1 MVKNVGN
8 FFGINKINNIAFK
21 SETQNSFTA
30 NISEDRRVTE
40 LQEITPDFNTKVP
53 QKYSKLG
60 VTKLNNGLEIH
71 SYMLENG
78 HRVTIIPMEGSPA
91 TVKNYVNVG
100 SMNETD
106 DIKGISH
113 FLEHMA
119 FNGTT
124 GENGYKKLVWGDCFK
139 LTNNMGGWTNAS
151 TNYAITDYVNS
162 SQLLDDN
169 DINEQ
174 IRILA
179 AMTEDLALPEDMVEK
194 EKNPVCSEINMI
206 MDDPQIIAQDQTVRT
221 LFNIKSS
228 ADELIG
234 GSTNHIKYLDRN
246 KVKEYYD
253 KYYTP
258 DNMNLVITGDV
269 EPDKI
274 IEIVSKEFR
283 SKKKPQGKKYE
294 EKLSPIN
301 STIRK
306 DFISDKASETNIVIG
321 FTGPASNDAKSQIIM
336 EVISHYLNSE
346 EFGLSKKMRD
356 LNAQT
361 GYSSE
366 KISSNPYNPNICTFN
381 IYTSEENSEKAL
393 KAVFDKFAELKAPD
407 EKTLKQIKEQ
417 LLMSY
422 KDYMEYSGAVNNIV
436 GRSILNGNLDYLT
449 KYEDILNSINK
460 DDIDTAIKKYIDVSK
475 AAITVVHPNV
485 SESQINENYR
495 NVNFKGSK
503 RKPLDT
509 KKVTETTLSNNYKT
523 AFYDTKNDNISF
535 EINMEYDIP
544 KDINP
549 AAFLVLS
556 HLYDTGIEY
565 KTEEEHNK
573 FNEENNI
580 DNYVSVGNDHL
591 TISGYSSYENF
602 ELNFNNAFDL
612 YNHPRINDEEI
623 AKAIEK
629 IKDSI
634 LRQVDTSDSLYADY
648 ESQFDPHY
656 VARQTLL
663 DNLDKVTK
671 YDIYK
676 LCNYISENSK
686 GYIVLNSPENDDEFK
701 AIALDKFSRFKTVKP
716 YKIKKDEVYHETEA
730 PVVLTKERPVSQAD
744 ISQIYKFRVSNDIKE
759 KAIISIMNSLLS
771 NSDSIGLFNSL
782 RERDHLAYSVYSD
795 NNRSEDCGTIQ
806 LNILTTTDNKE
817 NNEIS
822 YENLQKSIFGF
833 NRQISLLLDS
843 AYTDEDFESAKRGL
857 KARLLDQEGIE
868 SKLAALSVGIENP
881 DGIEYKNKA
890 YEIIDSI
897 TREDIDNMAHYIFSK
912 KPIYS
917 IVASKDTLEANKEYL
932 ENLKN

>member
-8 FFGINKINNIAFK
+8 FFSTNRINNIAFK
-21 SETQNSFTA
+21 SETQNNSVA
-30 NISEDRRVTE
+30 NISEDRRING
-40 LQEITPDFNTKVP
+40 LQNVTPDFNTTVP

-78 HRVTIIPMEGSPA
+78 HRITIVPMEGSPA

-179 AMTEDLALPEDMVEK
+179 AMTEDLALPEDMIEK

-206 MDDPQIIAQDQTVRT
+206 MDDPQIIAQDQTLRT

-228 ADELIG
+228 AEELIG
-234 GSTNHIKYLDRN
+234 GSTSHIKNLDRN

-269 EPDKI
+269 KPDKI
-274 IEIVSKEFR
+274 IEIVSKEFH

-294 EKLSPIN
+294 EKLSPIK
-301 STIRK
+301 TTVRK
-306 DFISDKASETNIVIG
+306 DFISDKATETTTVIG
-321 FTGPASNDAKSQIIM
+321 FAGPASNDTKSQIIT
-336 EVISHYLNSE
+336 EIILRYLDSE
-346 EFGLSKKMRD
+346 KFGLNKEMRD

-361 GYSSE
+361 GYSLE
-366 KISSNPYNPNICTFN
+366 KISSNPYNPNICTFY
-381 IYTSEENSEKAL
+381 IYSSEENSEKAL
-393 KAVFDKFAELKAPD
+393 KAAFDKFARLKAPD

-417 LLMSY
+417 MLMSY
-422 KDYMEYSGAVNNIV
+422 KNYMEYSGAVNSIV
-436 GRSILNGNLDYLT
+436 GRSVLNGNLDYLT
-449 KYEDILNSINK
+449 NYEDILNVISR
-460 DDIDTAIKKYIDVSK
+460 DDIDVAIKKYFDLSK
-475 AAITVVHPNV
+475 AAVTVVHPDV
-485 SESQINENYR
+485 SESEINENHK

-503 RKPLDT
+503 RKPIDT
-509 KKVTETTLSNNYKT
+509 NKVSETTLSNNYKT
-523 AFYDTKNDNISF
+523 AFYDTKNDNITF
-535 EINMEYDIP
+535 EINMQYDIP
-544 KDINP
+544 KDMNP
-549 AAFLVLS
+549 AAYAVLDYIYS
-556 HLYDTGIEY
+556 TGI
-565 KTEEEHNK
+565 KSQTEEEYNK

-580 DNYVSVGNDHL
+580 DNSVSVWYDYMA
-591 TISGYSSYENF
+591 IRGYSSYENF
-602 ELNFNNAFDL
+602 DLNLNKAIEL
-612 YNHPRINDEEI
+612 YNNPRINDEEI
-623 AKAIEK
+623 AKAVEK
-629 IKDSI
+629 IRDN
-634 LRQVDTSDSLYADY
+634 LNRQTDTSESLFLDY
-648 ESQFDPHY
+648 ESQFNPHY
-656 VARQTLL
+656 LSKQALIEGL
-663 DNLDKVTK
+663 DSISKD
-671 YDIYK
+671 DIIK
-676 LCNYISENSK
+676 LCKYISENSK
-686 GYIVLNSPENDDEFK
+686 GYIVLNSPENDNEFK
-701 AIALDKFSRFKTVKP
+701 ATALDKFSRLKTVKP
-716 YKIKKDEVYHETEA
+716 YEIKKDEVYHETET

-744 ISQIYKFRVSNDIKE
+744 ISQIYKFKVSDDIKE
-759 KAIISIMNSLLS
+759 QAVIRIMNSILS
-771 NSDSIGLFNSL
+771 NSDSTGLFNSL

-795 NNRSEDCGTIQ
+795 YNKSEDCGTIQ

-833 NRQISLLLDS
+833 NRQVGLLLDS

-857 KARLLDQEGIE
+857 KSRLLDQEGVG
-868 SKLAALSVGIENP
+868 SKLDTLSVGMEKAE
-881 DGIEYKNKA
+881 GIEYKNKV

-912 KPIYS
+912 KPVYS

-932 ENLKN
+932 EGLKN